1 MFRTNLPHS
10 YYIYNTRATRPLSK
24 IKTLTMVKVFTNTR
38 RLPGSNPS
46 HDKNEKRK
54 EKKRTVET
62 WFVSRHY
69 GPRTEVRRGDT
80 PEVLKL

>member
-1 MFRTNLPHS
+1 MFRTNPPHS
-10 YYIYNTRATRPLSK
+10 YYIDNTRATRPLSK

-54 EKKRTVET
+54 EKRRET
-62 WFVSRHY
+62 WYVSRHY
-69 GPRTEVRRGDT
+69 DPRTEVWRGGT
-80 PEVLKL
+80 PKVLKL